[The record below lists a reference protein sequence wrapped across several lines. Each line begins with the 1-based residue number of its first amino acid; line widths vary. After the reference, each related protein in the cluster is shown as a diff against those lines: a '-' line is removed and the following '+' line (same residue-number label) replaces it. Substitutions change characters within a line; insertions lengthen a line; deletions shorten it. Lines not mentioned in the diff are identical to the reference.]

1 MQKVIIS
8 SFTKGVLDSIREN
21 FSIKI
26 QDEINW
32 ISENKAEVLSNEL
45 MTFENVFGRVYFSN
59 SKNEIP
65 IVIAFAKNKNEF
77 ELAIRGFICGR

>member
-1 MQKVIIS
+1 MQKVILS

-21 FSIKI
+21 FNINLP
-26 QDEINW
+26 DEIYW
-32 ISENKAEVLSNEL
+32 ISENKAEVLADKI
-45 MTFENVFGRVYFSN
+45 MTFENVFGRVYFSY

-77 ELAIRGFICGR
+77 ESAIRGFICGI